1 MSMLDGSMVDLVSAK
16 IMPSSS
22 SLPQIGEG
30 IIEWA
35 VSSRN
40 QKVRAHLYT
49 ALLNY
54 IHLQPDSYSK
64 ESPDLTIDVTLDESA
79 SNLTLGGDGA
89 GNMGQSATRIL
100 RKYST
105 SIDSIID
112 IDATVRPCLRSRVT
126 SRHVEHT
133 GTIAS
138 RRPGPAR

>member
-54 IHLQPDSYSK
+54 IHLQP
-64 ESPDLTIDVTLDESA
+64 
-79 SNLTLGGDGA
+79 
-89 GNMGQSATRIL
+89 
-100 RKYST
+100 
-105 SIDSIID
+105 
-112 IDATVRPCLRSRVT
+112 
-126 SRHVEHT
+126 
-133 GTIAS
+133 GTNWFKMFNF
-138 RRPGPAR
+138 